1 MAIERSEPQAAAR
14 PSFLLSTYRTGSTLL
29 RLLLD
34 THSEIWCP
42 DEIMT
47 GPLMSWLLNVVEA
60 GIESPIEL
68 THTRLRFEEDAQLD
82 PRAVAETRDV
92 LDSMMTRYTRTRG
105 KRGWCD
111 KSPHNTRYIRVIPK
125 VFPDARYLCLHR
137 HCLDVVQ
144 SGLGTYQQGFEPV
157 EFAEWAARY
166 PTNFVEALS
175 LAWCEATEALL
186 RHEARFPDRT
196 MRLRYEDLT
205 SEPEATT
212 ESVVEFLGYKH
223 EPDLVARV
231 FSSPHYQRTE
241 GGDAGALL
249 STRIMKDRLGTGR
262 KLNWNRALSPDT
274 LQKVNR
280 LLADIGYPTL
290 DPRSVH
296 YEVSVSSPAG
306 GSAGQDTGAT
316 HAAESGDDAPTQR
329 IRELFERRIAARL
342 RAAPEA
348 AALVEGTF
356 AFQVTGRGGGEWTV
370 APSNVETPVT
380 VGGNAE
386 TRIRLSADHVMDL
399 FEGSLN
405 PYIALR
411 EGLLAVEGEV
421 RLQHVRGLIG
431 LLVPLDDR

>member
-1 MAIERSEPQAAAR
+1 MTIERFELLAVAR

-47 GPLMSWLLNVVEA
+47 GPLMSWLMQVVEA

-68 THTRLRFEEDAQLD
+68 THTRLELEEDAQLD
-82 PRAVAETRDV
+82 PRVVAEVREV
-92 LDSMMTRYTRTRG
+92 LDSMMTRYTYARG

-111 KSPHNTRYIRVIPK
+111 KSPHNTRYIRVISK
-125 VFPDARYLCLHR
+125 TFPDARYLCLHR

-144 SGLGTYQQGFEPV
+144 SSLETYPHGFEPV

-166 PTNFVEALS
+166 PSNFVEALS

-196 MRLRYEDLT
+196 MRLRYEKLT

-212 ESVVEFLGYKH
+212 ESVIKFLGYKY

-231 FSSPHYQRTE
+231 FSSPHYQRTT

-249 STRIMKDRLGTGR
+249 STRIMKDRFGAGR

-290 DPRSVH
+290 DPHSVQ
-296 YEVSVSSPAG
+296 YDVGISSPAG
-306 GSAGQDTGAT
+306 GSVAQDTGPIRAT
-316 HAAESGDDAPTQR
+316 EPGNDALAQR
-329 IRELFERRIAARL
+329 VRDLFERRIVARL
-342 RAAPEA
+342 RAAQKA
-348 AALVEGTF
+348 ATLVEGTF
-356 AFQVTGRGGGEWTV
+356 AFQVTGCGEWTI
-370 APSNVETPVT
+370 APSNVEAPVT
-380 VGGNAE
+380 TGGNAE
-386 TRIRLSADHVMDL
+386 TRVRLSANHVLEL

-421 RLQHVRGLIG
+421 RLQHVKGLFR
-431 LLVPLDDR
+431 LLVPLDG